1 MMVDFVCKNNSN
13 ELCDTGK
20 ESDLHAE
27 SFHFESGALQ
37 DTDYPLM

>member
-20 ESDLHAE
+20 NQICMQSL
-27 SFHFESGALQ
+27 FHFESGALQ
-37 DTDYPLM
+37 DTDYP